1 MFSTVGTYEPV
12 GLFSVTHI
20 ISIFVCL
27 ICIGVAVFL
36 TRKMSKQTYFKV
48 LKVFTIIVTILEIIK
63 IGLSW
68 RDDHINLNSWCPLFF
83 CSLFIYSL
91 WLTWFKNKTLK
102 ELGLSFIAYA
112 NIVAGLVFIVFPTTS
127 FTWYPIFHFK
137 CLYSM
142 IFHSLMVYS
151 GIMLYVTKSLEINIK
166 SIIKYLIF
174 TLTFMILA
182 LILNGIYADTGCNL
196 MFISNPGAVPLPI
209 LHDIYAVSPALFTIV
224 MIFAHTILMSFGMWG
239 IYSTVVYI
247 KNSKHKKEII
257 IENLNESENP
267 EL

>member
-1 MFSTVGTYEPV
+1 
-12 GLFSVTHI
+12 
-20 ISIFVCL
+20 
-27 ICIGVAVFL
+27 
-36 TRKMSKQTYFKV
+36 
-48 LKVFTIIVTILEIIK
+48 
-63 IGLSW
+63 
-68 RDDHINLNSWCPLFF
+68 
-83 CSLFIYSL
+83 
-91 WLTWFKNKTLK
+91 
-102 ELGLSFIAYA
+102 
-112 NIVAGLVFIVFPTTS
+112 
-127 FTWYPIFHFK
+127 
-137 CLYSM
+137 
-142 IFHSLMVYS
+142 
-151 GIMLYVTKSLEINIK
+151 
-166 SIIKYLIF
+166 
-174 TLTFMILA
+174 MILA